1 VSLGRLVNF
10 LNRREHV
17 ERAVALPRLR
27 EDAETA
33 EKKERINKINLC
45 VLRAY
50 FADSAVS
57 INLIVEG
64 H

>member
-10 LNRREHV
+10 LNRREH
-17 ERAVALPRLR
+17 R